1 MTGRGIDVSRWNGL
15 VNYKAVK
22 SVGID
27 YVIIQSGYGMETS
40 QKDPYFEENYKR
52 AKSAGLKI
60 GIYHYSYAKSVA
72 EAKRE
77 AKVCLSIIKGKT
89 LDLPVYID
97 MEEDSLSYLGK
108 STLTKIAEE
117 FCTVIKKAGYTAG
130 VYANAN
136 WFRNFLDYQ
145 GLRRKYSIWLAQ
157 YGSKKDFQC
166 DIWQY
171 SDSGRIKENACNFDM
186 NYVYK
191 TPSVKVKVTKNSGL
205 YPYPYNDP
213 VGKTS
218 VPVLTLKRGAVV
230 QWIQDDKYGW
240 SKVKYKGK
248 EYYIVN
254 SHLSRKGL
262 SSYPK
267 EILKKDTK
275 VYVEKKGRLI
285 KAKILKKGTKV
296 NILCTI
302 LKGRYKGYDYLG
314 KGKNRYYRK

>member
-1 MTGRGIDVSRWNGL
+1 MTGRGIDVSRWNGD
-15 VNYKAVK
+15 VNYKAVR

-27 YVIIQSGYGMETS
+27 YVIIQTGYGMEIG

-60 GIYHYSYAKSVA
+60 GVYHYSYARTVA
-72 EAKRE
+72 EAKKE

-97 MEEDSLSYLGK
+97 MEEDSLTYLGK
-108 STLTKIAEE
+108 VNLTKMAKE
-117 FCTVIKKAGYTAG
+117 FCNTVKKAGFSAG

-136 WFRNFLDYQ
+136 WFRNFLDYNS
-145 GLRRKYSIWLAQ
+145 LKKNYSIWLAQ
-157 YGSKKDFQC
+157 YNTTKDFEC

-171 SDSGRIKENACNFDM
+171 SDSGRIRENAGNFDM

-191 TPSVKVKVTKNSGL
+191 TPSIKVKLNKNTGL
-205 YPYPYNDP
+205 YPYPFSDP

-218 VPVLTLKRGAVV
+218 VPVEVLKKGKTVV
-230 QWIQDDKYGW
+230 WIRDDGYGW
-240 SKVKYKGK
+240 SMVKYKGK
-248 EYYIVN
+248 VYYVVN
-254 SHLSRKGL
+254 SHIAPKGL

-275 VYVEKKGRLI
+275 VYVQKKGRLV

-296 NILCTI
+296 SVLCTI
-302 LKGRYKGYDYLG
+302 LKGRYKGYDNLS
-314 KGKNRYYRK
+314 KRKNRYYRK